1 MKNALIVID
10 VQRHFLK
17 NNLGF
22 VQKVKTLC
30 REYKKVYQ
38 IFDSIDSD
46 KPDFIFPNQVQSIEK
61 QYGFD
66 LDDSNVEDY
75 LSGSE
80 LEKYRNRHDDSFHTD
95 DGRMIIQTSG
105 VHPYFLLED
114 DLLKLCKS
122 FSGKDVDLAG
132 GAANECLEDINAALV
147 ACHARP
153 KIILSYAFGDT
164 SDGDESDEL
173 NLDESI
179 KRVLRKP

>member
-22 VQKVKTLC
+22 VQKVKNLC
-30 REYKKVYQ
+30 RDYKKVYQ

-75 LSGSE
+75 LSGAE
-80 LEKYRNRHDDSFHTD
+80 LKKYRNGHGDSFHTN
-95 DGRMIIQTSG
+95 DGRMIVQTSG
-105 VHPYFLLED
+105 VHPYFLLEG
-114 DLLKLCKS
+114 DLLKLCKF

-147 ACHARP
+147 ACHAHP
-153 KIILSYAFGDT
+153 KIVLSYAFGDT

-179 KRVLRKP
+179 KRVLWKP